1 MKHTQSVDIM
11 SLLMRLHIGSKNIPK
26 FIAPRVNYHVVI
38 GLTPSHGDP
47 LWIRRGLVSFI
58 GGS

>member
-11 SLLMRLHIGSKNIPK
+11 SLLMRLHIGSKTIPK

-47 LWIRRGLVSFI
+47 YGFV
-58 GGS
+58 GG